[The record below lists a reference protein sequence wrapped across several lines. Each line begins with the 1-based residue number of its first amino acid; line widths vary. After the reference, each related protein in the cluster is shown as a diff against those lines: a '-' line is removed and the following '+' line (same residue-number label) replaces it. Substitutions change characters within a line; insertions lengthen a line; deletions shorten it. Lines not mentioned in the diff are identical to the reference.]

1 MSQSKLQSFL
11 EANVSTAIRFVVSWA
26 VTLPTLAAFGYSG
39 AASKALGTAAAYT
52 ASSILRNHLF
62 RRAFNPQFLET
73 KVLLMPSFLFHV
85 THDESFVRGL
95 CVLAHNFFQTTL
107 RNLKGPRSK
116 VANRK
121 HPLNSFFF
129 GFSSVR
135 AVRHKVREVSKLS
148 SKSNPHAQMFRDHR
162 FKDKQSRK
170 VRLNRGRSF
179 TSKKGQVPGSVLT
192 RGKVFCNAGAAQLIC
207 HRPETARGSSHL
219 VEKVVTKQA
228 PFFGSQKYITSMG
241 GFGSAI
247 RGNAQSPNRYAD
259 QYCNNDRSP
268 VGSISMIKRER
279 AKHFVFLSCMSS
291 KTDCATSVLA
301 AGGDA

>member
-1 MSQSKLQSFL
+1 MSQSKLQRLSG
-11 EANVSTAIRFVVSWA
+11 ANFSTAIRFVLSWA
-26 VTLPTLAAFGYSG
+26 VTLPTLAVFGYSG
-39 AASKALGTAAAYT
+39 TASKALGNTAAYT

-73 KVLLMPSFLFHV
+73 KVLLMSFRFHLK
-85 THDESFVRGL
+85 HDGSFVRGL
-95 CVLAHNFFQTTL
+95 CVHLQNFFQTML
-107 RNLKGPRSK
+107 RSLKGPRSK

-121 HPLNSFFF
+121 HPFNSFFF
-129 GFSSVR
+129 EFSSVR

-170 VRLNRGRSF
+170 VRFNRGRSF

-192 RGKVFCNAGAAQLIC
+192 RGQAFCNAGAAQLIC
-207 HRPETARGSSHL
+207 HRPEAASGSSHF

-228 PFFGSQKYITSMG
+228 PFFGPQKHITSMG

-291 KTDCATSVLA
+291 KTDCATSVPA

>member
-1 MSQSKLQSFL
+1 MSQSKLQWL
-11 EANVSTAIRFVVSWA
+11 LGANISTAIRFVVSWA
-26 VTLPTLAAFGYSG
+26 VTLPTLAAFGYS
-39 AASKALGTAAAYT
+39 AAAKALGTAAAYT

-62 RRAFNPQFLET
+62 RRAFNPQFLQT
-73 KVLLMPSFLFHV
+73 KVLLMSFRFHAKHDGSFL
-85 THDESFVRGL
+85 RGL
-95 CVLAHNFFQTTL
+95 CVLAHNFFQATL

-135 AVRHKVREVSKLS
+135 AVRHKFREVSKLS

-162 FKDKQSRK
+162 LKDKQSRK

-179 TSKKGQVPGSVLT
+179 TSKKGQIFGSVLT

-228 PFFGSQKYITSMG
+228 PFFGSQKYVTSMG

-291 KTDCATSVLA
+291 ETDCATSVLA